1 MTPTQTTIATHA
13 FAALIGAALCYITLT
28 ADDPAPEPVSIES
41 IQAEER
47 IRLRTTGAVFVRNSL
62 RAVESRI
69 SERHTQR
76 AKVNKKWA
84 EIAAERV
91 NVTDSVVGVELI
103 NRIEQWQPMN

>member
-13 FAALIGAALCYITLT
+13 LT
-28 ADDPAPEPVSIES
+28 AIIAAAITYAILTANDPMPEPVAVES
-41 IQAEER
+41 VRAEER
-47 IRLRTTGAVFVRNSL
+47 IRLRAEGAVFVRNSL